1 MQAVLRPHAAHLPGL
16 HQQLRRQLAEQSH
29 ALWGDARRF
38 LHNHRCQVCLAH
50 SDSSNECRW
59 HAKELFVV
67 NVLASMSRAAL
78 STSLGVGRS
87 DLKERPRVRM
97 ANRTTPLRAQKTLW
111 EVQAT
116 QASVCE
122 LLQTLG
128 GSNAHLGRVR
138 SNVEGQLDADVI
150 CREGL
155 GCVRMS
161 KARHE
166 AQARL
171 LTEQPKDAWH
181 NNTSQAL
188 HGLPNA
194 HGPALVGPVMGK
206 QQREQTSGLLQR
218 GSARS
223 ALGVVSVHTAT
234 SMRKDIHGMLVSI
247 VGNITVT

>member
-1 MQAVLRPHAAHLPGL
+1 MAVQAVLRPHAAHVPGL
-16 HQQLRRQLAEQSH
+16 HKQLRRQLAQQSH

-38 LHNHRCQVCLAH
+38 LHDHRCQVCLAH
-50 SDSSNECRW
+50 CDSSNAPLGGECRW

-87 DLKERPRVRM
+87 DLKERPRVKM

-138 SNVEGQLDADVI
+138 SNVEGQLDADIV
-150 CREGL
+150 CGRGWVVL
-155 GCVRMS
+155 DVRMRIS
-161 KARHE
+161 RARSTGTPSYRAAQRCLAQPHE
-166 AQARL
+166 PSFAWLAQRPWPCL
-171 LTEQPKDAWH
+171 GWTCH
-181 NNTSQAL
+181 
-188 HGLPNA
+188 
-194 HGPALVGPVMGK
+194 GK
-206 QQREQTSGLLQR
+206 QT
-218 GSARS
+218 
-223 ALGVVSVHTAT
+223 VSQH
-234 SMRKDIHGMLVSI
+234 LV
-247 VGNITVT
+247 